1 MAGFELT
8 EILAGRLRLI
18 RDGAERPMVVTIHAR
33 SGPIAALRRRPTLA
47 IEGVIE
53 APGLAE
59 QQRLAGEIDAG
70 RLFAERRLAYAFTF
84 LGDDGEA
91 YAFTGAKSFARPSLI
106 TSFTLLAGA
115 IRDARGD
122 LVGEALLRFDL
133 RGDLVRFAKSFRAA
147 R

>member
-1 MAGFELT
+1 VAGFELT
-8 EILAGRLRLI
+8 EILAGRLRLA

-33 SGPIAALRRRPTLA
+33 SGPIARFRRRPTLA

-53 APGLAE
+53 ARGLADH
-59 QQRLAGEIDAG
+59 QRLAGEIDAT
-70 RLFAERRLAYAFTF
+70 RLFAERRLDYAFTF
-84 LGDDGEA
+84 AGDDGEA
-91 YAFTGAKSFARPSLI
+91 YAFTGAKTFARPSLI
-106 TSFTLLAGA
+106 TSFTLLVGA

>member
-1 MAGFELT
+1 
-8 EILAGRLRLI
+8 
-18 RDGAERPMVVTIHAR
+18 MVVTIHAR

-53 APGLAE
+53 ARGLAE
-59 QQRLAGEIDAG
+59 HQRLAGEIDAA
-70 RLFAERRLAYAFTF
+70 RLFAERRLAYSFTF

-91 YAFTGAKSFARPSLI
+91 YTFTGAKNFARPSLI
-106 TSFTLLAGA
+106 TSFTLLVGA
-115 IRDARGD
+115 IRGARGE

>member
-8 EILAGRLRLI
+8 EILVGRLRLA
-18 RDGAERPMVVTIHAR
+18 RDGVERPMAVTIHAR
-33 SGPIAALRRRPTLA
+33 SGPIARFLCCPTLA
-47 IEGVIE
+47 IEGAIE
-53 APGLAE
+53 ARGLADH
-59 QQRLAGEIDAG
+59 RSLAGTIDAT

-91 YAFTGAKSFARPSLI
+91 YAFTGAKTFAHPSLI
-106 TSFTLLAGA
+106 TSFTLLVGA

-122 LVGEALLRFDL
+122 LAGEALLRFDL
-133 RGDLVRFAKSFRAA
+133 RDDLVRFAKSFRAA